1 MAVPLEFYREENRQ
15 GTKRLSMADYA
26 IECKKIT
33 KTFGSVVAN
42 DQIDLKVKKVR
53 SWHCLEKTD
62 QERQP

>member
-62 QERQP
+62 QERQL

>member
-42 DQIDLKVKKVR
+42 DLII
-53 SWHCLEKTD
+53 
-62 QERQP
+62 RQT

>member
-1 MAVPLEFYREENRQ
+1 MAVPLEFYREGNRQ

-42 DQIDLKVKKVR
+42 DQIDLKVKRVR